1 MTQEPDV
8 SVQWAVKGAFKA
20 IWAQLARELE
30 AHGLHPGQEHL
41 LKQLWLEDGLSIG
54 VLAERVG
61 IEVPTVVRAVT
72 RMEAAGILRRE
83 PDPTDR
89 RRALVLLTDRG
100 RELEQVVPNVLA
112 DVDRRATSRLSPEE
126 RAELLRLLDEVW
138 AGVRAHASSEA
149 TCSAD
154 ANDSNR

>member
-1 MTQEPDV
+1 MTENPDV
-8 SVQWAVKGAFKA
+8 AVQWAVKGAFKA
-20 IWAQLARELE
+20 IWGMLARELE

-41 LKQLWLEDGLSIG
+41 LRQLWLEDGLPIG
-54 VLAERVG
+54 VLAERIG

-100 RELEQVVPNVLA
+100 RELEQVVPQVLA
-112 DVDRRATSRLSPEE
+112 DVDRRATARLSDDE

-138 AGVRAHASSEA
+138 RGARGTEC
-149 TCSAD
+149 TAD
-154 ANDSNR
+154 S